1 MEVLKSTD
9 RAIEKIHQEATASG
23 GHYTTQQRSTLQ

>member
-9 RAIEKIHQEATASG
+9 RAIEKIHEEATANG
-23 GHYTTQQRSTLQ
+23 GQYTPQQRSTLQ